1 MPSRQPA
8 TSSTSSRPGLR
19 FGRRSTGPT
28 APNGSGRTT
37 ITSRR
42 DLLVALIADPRPY
55 LGHEDPAIRRLA
67 IAVSGEA
74 HRGLALDDPDP
85 AVRAAAVEA
94 GAGLEILR
102 EAAADDADDVRE
114 AVATV
119 YGEIADEGAVE
130 WLIDRALHD
139 SDQLVREAAVAAL
152 GAIED
157 DRALPV
163 LLDLIAD
170 APPRVRRRAVVALT
184 VFDDPA
190 IEAAI
195 RAATRDRNPGVREAA
210 EMVVGRSA
218 D

>member
-1 MPSRQPA
+1 M
-8 TSSTSSRPGLR
+8 
-19 FGRRSTGPT
+19 
-28 APNGSGRTT
+28 
-37 ITSRR
+37 
-42 DLLVALIADPRPY
+42 
-55 LGHEDPAIRRLA
+55 
-67 IAVSGEA
+67 
-74 HRGLALDDPDP
+74 
-85 AVRAAAVEA
+85 
-94 GAGLEILR
+94 
-102 EAAADDADDVRE
+102 
-114 AVATV
+114 ATV